1 MNKIFIGGFAMLSGL
16 LLTVGIII
24 AGSIYAPHI
33 NAWDGS
39 RLWFAIFGGK
49 QYGEDIVDSLFLGFP
64 FAIGVI
70 LSLLGF
76 IILAY
81 EYYKTFQSK
90 G

>member
-1 MNKIFIGGFAMLSGL
+1 MNRIFIGGFVMLSGL

-24 AGSIYAPHI
+24 AGAIYAPHI
-33 NAWDGS
+33 NAWSGS
-39 RLWFAIFGGK
+39 KIWFAIFGGK
-49 QYGEDIVDSLFLGFP
+49 QFGDEPVDSLFLGIP
-64 FAIGVI
+64 FVIGII

-81 EYYKTFQSK
+81 EYYKIFKTE